1 MSLTKQLKELG
12 EGETLSLLLSQQKAV
27 YVTASRLNIKVT
39 TERDGD
45 NLLVTRTKSDAPTVQ
60 PKSKTILDQVRELPT
75 DKRLD
80 LFAHFELCCGMNRGA
95 CICPAEEIEIAPIA
109 SPSTGKL
116 NLDQLKALIA
126 PIESGESIASASIA
140 SPIVEDWRFTKDAPQ
155 YDDSGRVYRQQYLAP
170 LGKRRRSVEVDAD
183 DLDSIIER

>member
-1 MSLTKQLKELG
+1 M
-12 EGETLSLLLSQQKAV
+12 
-27 YVTASRLNIKVT
+27 I
-39 TERDGD
+39 
-45 NLLVTRTKSDAPTVQ
+45 
-60 PKSKTILDQVRELPT
+60 RELICYKCT
-75 DKRLD
+75 CAKC
-80 LFAHFELCCGMNRGA
+80 AHTWTTKTHELPLNCAKCKSTKWNDDYDFSLPQVE
-95 CICPAEEIEIAPIA
+95 PAPVEIVPAP
-109 SPSTGKL
+109 TGKL